1 MIAKTFFGF
10 EEILANELKMLG
22 AQDVE
27 PGVRMVSFKGD
38 KGFMYKANLSL
49 RTALKILKPIYF
61 FKARDEQSLYKGI
74 SGVNWSKFINANQTF
89 VIDATVH
96 SEYFNHSEFVSQK
109 CKDAIVDQFRERTG
123 QRPSIEKIHPDLRIN
138 IHIDKDQVSVA
149 LDTSGN
155 SLHQRG
161 YRTAT
166 NIAPINEVLAAGIL
180 LLSGWDGQGDFLDP
194 MCGSGTFLAEAAM
207 IACNIP
213 ANINRKEFAFE
224 KWNDW
229 DNDLFDSIMD
239 SLMKKIRE
247 FHYTIKGYD
256 KAPSAVQKAKD
267 NIKNANLEEYIT
279 IEERNFFD
287 TEKTSEGKLH
297 MVFNPP
303 YDERLDIHMEEF
315 YKNIGDTLKKN
326 YPGTNA
332 WFITGN
338 LEALKFVGLKP
349 SRKIKLFNA
358 SIEARLVKLEDR
370 MHHKPN
376 ELSGGQRQRVAIAR
390 ALVTKPSIILADEPT
405 GNLDSKTG
413 VEIMG
418 LFNELHAQGNTIIL
432 VTHEEDIA
440 RHAHRIIRLR
450 DGLIESDTI
459 VEDRV
464 LPGAHA

>member
-1 MIAKTFFGF
+1 
-10 EEILANELKMLG
+10 MLG

-27 PGVRMVSFKGD
+27 QGVRMVSFKGD

-61 FKARDEQSLYKGI
+61 FKATNEIQLYKGVQGI
-74 SGVNWSKFINANQTF
+74 NWSKLISANQTF

-96 SEYFNHSEFVSQK
+96 STHFNHSEFISQK

-123 QRPSIEKIHPDLRIN
+123 QRPSIDKAHPDLRIN

-161 YRTAT
+161 YRSAT

-180 LLSGWDGQGDFLDP
+180 ILSGWDGQSDFLDP

-229 DNDLFDSIMD
+229 DNDLFDMIMD
-239 SLMKKIRE
+239 SLLKKVRE
-247 FHYTIKGYD
+247 FHYTIKGFD
-256 KAPSAVQKAKD
+256 KAPSAVSKAKE
-267 NIKNANLEEYIT
+267 NIKNANLEEYVSVQ
-279 IEERNFFD
+279 ENNFFES
-287 TEKTSEGKLH
+287 EKTSEGKLH
-297 MVFNPP
+297 LVFNPP

-338 LEALKFVGLKP
+338 LEALKYVGLKP

-358 SIEARLVKLEDR
+358 SIEARLVKYEMYEGSKR
-370 MHHKPN
+370 
-376 ELSGGQRQRVAIAR
+376 
-390 ALVTKPSIILADEPT
+390 TKFQVLDNPT
-405 GNLDSKTG
+405 K
-413 VEIMG
+413 
-418 LFNELHAQGNTIIL
+418 
-432 VTHEEDIA
+432 
-440 RHAHRIIRLR
+440 
-450 DGLIESDTI
+450 
-459 VEDRV
+459 
-464 LPGAHA
+464 

>member
-1 MIAKTFFGF
+1 MENNYKMIAKTFFGF
-10 EEILANELKMLG
+10 EEILAKELQNLG
-22 AQDVE
+22 AQNVE
-27 PGVRMVSFKGD
+27 QGVRMVSFKGD

-61 FKARDEQSLYKGI
+61 FKATNEQALYKGI
-74 SGVNWSKFINANQTF
+74 ASMNWSKLLSANQTF
-89 VIDATVH
+89 VIDTTVH
-96 SEYFNHSEFVSQK
+96 SNYFNHSEFVSQK

-123 QRPSIEKIHPDLRIN
+123 QRPSIDKVHPDLRIN

-155 SLHQRG
+155 ALNQRG

-180 LLSGWDGQGDFLDP
+180 LLSGWDGQTDFLDP

-229 DNDLFDSIMD
+229 DNDLFDAITD
-239 SLMKKIRE
+239 SLLKRVRE
-247 FHYTIKGYD
+247 FHHTIKGYD

-267 NIKNANLEEYIT
+267 NVKNANLDEYIS
-279 IEERNFFD
+279 IDENNFFD
-287 TEKTSEGKLH
+287 TEKSTEGKLH

-332 WFITGN
+332 WMITAN
-338 LEALKFVGLKP
+338 LEALKYVGLKP

-358 SIEARLVKLEDR
+358 GLEARLVKYEMYEGSKR
-370 MHHKPN
+370 TKF
-376 ELSGGQRQRVAIAR
+376 Q
-390 ALVTKPSIILADEPT
+390 VTDENSAAPDASI
-405 GNLDSKTG
+405 
-413 VEIMG
+413 
-418 LFNELHAQGNTIIL
+418 
-432 VTHEEDIA
+432 
-440 RHAHRIIRLR
+440 
-450 DGLIESDTI
+450 
-459 VEDRV
+459 
-464 LPGAHA
+464 